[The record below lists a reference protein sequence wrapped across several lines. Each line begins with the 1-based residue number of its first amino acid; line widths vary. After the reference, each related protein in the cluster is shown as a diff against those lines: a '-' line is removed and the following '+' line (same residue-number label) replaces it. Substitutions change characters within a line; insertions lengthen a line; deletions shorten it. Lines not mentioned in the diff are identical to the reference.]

1 MLLPKISPSAELMH
15 PSPSLSFPL
24 PLPFQARKHIAA
36 LSQWHPVQETAKQ
49 PKTGCN
55 EQLFFCEG
63 TISGKLQAL
72 VHMQLLL
79 QLSLPSTQGA
89 FHKISMPNI
98 PKGFLNSMPDKRPK
112 SHTEECCF

>member
-1 MLLPKISPSAELMH
+1 MESNSMLLPKISPSAELMH

-55 EQLFFCEG
+55 EQLFFVKEPY
-63 TISGKLQAL
+63 QASYK
-72 VHMQLLL
+72 H
-79 QLSLPSTQGA
+79 
-89 FHKISMPNI
+89 
-98 PKGFLNSMPDKRPK
+98 
-112 SHTEECCF
+112 